1 MSAPTTYR
9 QPVSRLWWL
18 KKRTYLLFVLRE
30 LSSVFVA
37 WFAVFLMI
45 MVYAIGRGEAS
56 YQNFVNW
63 AASPVVIVINIV
75 ALAFLVLHTATWFVL
90 TPQAMVVRAPGRG
103 RQVPAMKEVR
113 VAGRTVPAATVIRVG
128 KRRIEPLLWL
138 LFSGGGVVSAVFLP
152 ILVILFGL
160 AIPLG
165 LLQPNYNHLYAVVSH
180 WLTRLVLLGL
190 FVLMLFH
197 AAHRF
202 RFTLQ
207 DGLQLRR
214 LEAPIAVLCYG
225 GALVG
230 SLAALLIVL
239 TI

>member
-56 YQNFVNW
+56 YQKFMNW
-63 AASPVVIVINIV
+63 AASPVVIVINLA

-128 KRRIEPLLWL
+128 NRVP
-138 LFSGGGVVSAVFLP
+138 SG
-152 ILVILFGL
+152 LVI
-160 AIPLG
+160 ASQYAG
-165 LLQPNYNHLYAVVSH
+165 LLVV
-180 WLTRLVLLGL
+180 WVFIIWLVL
-190 FVLMLFH
+190 
-197 AAHRF
+197 R
-202 RFTLQ
+202 
-207 DGLQLRR
+207 
-214 LEAPIAVLCYG
+214 
-225 GALVG
+225 
-230 SLAALLIVL
+230 
-239 TI
+239 